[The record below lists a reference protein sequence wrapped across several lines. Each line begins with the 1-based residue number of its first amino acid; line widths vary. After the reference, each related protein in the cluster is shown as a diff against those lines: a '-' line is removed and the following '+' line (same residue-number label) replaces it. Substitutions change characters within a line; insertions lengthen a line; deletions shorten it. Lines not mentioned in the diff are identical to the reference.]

1 MVTEMLMIWDGF
13 VLPMEDVELG
23 MELQARVFERQDL
36 VLRRIFA

>member
-1 MVTEMLMIWDGF
+1 MIWDGF

-23 MELQARVFERQDL
+23 MELQVRVFERQGL